1 MKQLLISSLL
11 VSFFIAGRVQALAQG
26 CSDAG
31 FCTAGALQH
40 SKTTDSLTARSIGLS
55 LTLGNGEHGVSIFV
69 PQAEWKRQLGRS
81 WNVEAKLS
89 YYIASGNLGTHSGL
103 GDPIVTVT
111 RSWMLKSNWRLFATT
126 GIRASL
132 SDGSTS
138 DEKGR
143 PLPMPYQQGLGT
155 TDLIGGLA
163 AQYRHWLFLSVGYQQ
178 PVLQYNNNA
187 YLAEA
192 LPQEEAEYK
201 SYFDSRKLERRGDVL
216 IRAEGMYARRQWSF
230 AGGPLLIYHLGNDH
244 ITDLLGQDARVE
256 GSKGL
261 TLNLAAKLGY
271 IKGRSHWEIGG
282 GAPIV
287 YRKARPDG
295 LTRHW
300 LITLRYER
308 SLK

>member
-1 MKQLLISSLL
+1 MKQLLISSIL
-11 VSFFIAGRVQALAQG
+11 VFSFIAGRMQAQAQG

-40 SKTTDSLTARSIGLS
+40 SKATDSVSASSIGLS
-55 LTLGNGEHGVSIFV
+55 LTIGSGEQGVSIFV
-69 PQAEWKRQLGRS
+69 PQLEWKHSLGPH

-89 YYIASGNLGTHSGL
+89 YYIANGNLGTHSGL
-103 GDPIVTVT
+103 GDPIVTAT
-111 RSWMLKSNWRLFATT
+111 RAWMQKSHWRLFATA
-126 GIRASL
+126 GVRVSL
-132 SDGSTS
+132 SDGSAS
-138 DEKGR
+138 DERSR

-201 SYFDSRKLERRGDVL
+201 SYFDSRELERRGDVL
-216 IRAEGMYARRQWSF
+216 LRAEGMYARRQWSF
-230 AGGPLLIYHLGNDH
+230 SGGALLIYHLGNDH
-244 ITDLLGQDARVE
+244 ITDLLGQDASVE

-271 IKGRSHWEIGG
+271 IKGKSHCEIGG